1 MINSLNYK
9 IQGSEYHN
17 DISKKTISIKQLQQ
31 ILGLGYQK
39 TMELVHRDDF
49 PKITV
54 GRRILIIHS
63 KLDKWLE
70 ENIGLSM

>member
-1 MINSLNYK
+1 MTDSLDCKTQYFKHN
-9 IQGSEYHN
+9 N

-49 PKITV
+49 PKIKI
-54 GRRILIIHS
+54 GRRILIINS
-63 KLDKWLE
+63 KLDEWLE
-70 ENIGLSM
+70 KNIGLSI